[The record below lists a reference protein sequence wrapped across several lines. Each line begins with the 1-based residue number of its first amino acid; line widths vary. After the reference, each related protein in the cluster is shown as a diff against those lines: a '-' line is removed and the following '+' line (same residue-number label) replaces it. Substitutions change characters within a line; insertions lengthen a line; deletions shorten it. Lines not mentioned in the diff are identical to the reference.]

1 MANTK
6 NDPSRNAEPS
16 NLTANYSDGDVVI
29 YNHVK
34 DVTNSIPIRTKYN
47 NIVVC
52 ISGTSKAVSGDNEI
66 KIKANDI
73 LFCPSNTPVD
83 HIEASSD
90 YECRV
95 LCLADDILHDMLHD
109 QIDTWHR
116 AIYVNQLHVISMSET
131 FHQEFEL
138 YYALINSKIQNHR
151 EVSKD
156 ILQTLIRALLL
167 EISKILKH
175 RPELKDDSKLSQGK
189 RLFNRFLKL
198 VSTNDVKRRPITY
211 YADQLAITPKYLTML
226 CLKYSNKT
234 ASDWIIQYASEDIRF
249 YLRNSNLS
257 IKEVSAK
264 LGFANMSHF
273 GSYTRK
279 HLGASPS
286 DIRHNK
292 P

>member
-16 NLTANYSDGDVVI
+16 NLTANYSDGDVAI
-29 YNHVK
+29 YDHMKYVPEHIPRRMRN
-34 DVTNSIPIRTKYN
+34 NSI
-47 NIVVC
+47 VFC
-52 ISGTSKAVSGDNEI
+52 DSGTLKVVSGDNEI
-66 KIKANDI
+66 KVKANDI
-73 LFCPSNTPVD
+73 LFCPSNVSID
-83 HIEASSD
+83 HCEASNDYGCKMLSLSD
-90 YECRV
+90 GIFQNMLR
-95 LCLADDILHDMLHD
+95 DKIDI
-109 QIDTWHR
+109 WHR
-116 AIYVNQLHVISMSET
+116 AIYVNQMNVITKPEI
-131 FHQEFEL
+131 FRQECEI
-138 YYALINSKIQNHR
+138 YYTLINSKIQKHR

-156 ILQTLIRALLL
+156 IIQTLIRALLL
-167 EISKILKH
+167 EICEIIGQ
-175 RPELKDDSKLSQGK
+175 RPELKDDTKLSQGK
-189 RLFNRFLKL
+189 HLFNRFLKL

-234 ASDWIIQYASEDIRF
+234 ASNWIIQYASEDIRF

-292 P
+292 S